1 MKASIQTARTP
12 SPPEEQAAWRDIVGT
27 WQPLHGSIFGG
38 GLSVE
43 WHDFRLNHDIDWSR
57 SFHRHSLELC
67 LNFSGAAV
75 LNDGAGEQSLGP
87 NQVAIYT
94 THGKRMEA
102 TRRAGTLHRFLTV
115 ELSRDFLRTHFS
127 SVLDRLKPPV
137 RSFIENTANGPTYLE
152 VLPMPAS
159 LLSTRVQFVAPP
171 APPAGRDIWYLGR
184 VLEILAQTLFP
195 AEQPEE
201 LFCHRHQRANRERV
215 DRACFLIARDLENPP
230 SLEMLSAEVGCSTFY
245 LSRIFTE
252 QTGVSIPK
260 FLRMKRI
267 EKAAEYIR
275 GGKMNVTEAAFAVGL
290 LEPQRVQQGLRR
302 ADRLLP
308 GSVSQR
314 PDSRSQ
320 KARARRVIFTRS
332 RIAGIFDGASRDSF
346 RFPARARSVCCHNAR
361 AGRGAPWPRDDRE
374 SCDTWRRLE
383 SVFAAKAPSSAS
395 KPEEPLAVP

>member
-1 MKASIQTARTP
+1 MRCGAGGIAPDAACRRKVTGCKTGFAPNVGRDRGLAKKPSPYGFEGLLRFSPSICLLLKASIQTARLP

-75 LNDGAGEQSLGP
+75 LNDGNGEQSLGP

-115 ELSRDFLRTHFS
+115 ELSPDFLRTHFAS
-127 SVLDRLKPPV
+127 MLDRLKPPV
-137 RSFIENTANGPTYLE
+137 RCFIENAATGTTYLE
-152 VLPMPAS
+152 VLMMPAS

-215 DRACFLIARDLENPP
+215 DRACFLISRDLENPP
-230 SLEMLSAEVGCSTFY
+230 SLEMLATEVGCSTFY

-275 GGKMNVTEAAFAVGL
+275 GGKMNVTEAAFAVGYSSL
-290 LEPQRVQQGLRR
+290 SAFNKAFVEQIGCCPGLYPNVPIPGRKKRVVG
-302 ADRLLP
+302 D
-308 GSVSQR
+308 
-314 PDSRSQ
+314 
-320 KARARRVIFTRS
+320 
-332 RIAGIFDGASRDSF
+332 
-346 RFPARARSVCCHNAR
+346 
-361 AGRGAPWPRDDRE
+361 
-374 SCDTWRRLE
+374 
-383 SVFAAKAPSSAS
+383 
-395 KPEEPLAVP
+395 